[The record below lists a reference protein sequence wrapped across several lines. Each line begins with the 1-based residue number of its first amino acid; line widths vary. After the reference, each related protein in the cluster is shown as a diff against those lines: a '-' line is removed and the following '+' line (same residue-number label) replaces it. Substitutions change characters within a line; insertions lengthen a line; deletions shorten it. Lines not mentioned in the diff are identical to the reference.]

1 MREEEEATAIAKMEE
16 EEAERIRQ
24 DQIQQMLAHQAEED
38 ERLRREAEL
47 NAQQEPGFDTFGS
60 IDPDEEHQENAN
72 NFIVY
77 EDGRKESTE
86 VIEK

>member
-1 MREEEEATAIAKMEE
+1 MREEEEAAAIAKMEE

-47 NAQQEPGFDTFGS
+47 NA
-60 IDPDEEHQENAN
+60 
-72 NFIVY
+72 
-77 EDGRKESTE
+77 
-86 VIEK
+86 